1 MGFTGF
7 KANENHIRR
16 KHNERIIIKKQTP
29 LKKVEFLFWIRV
41 EYVNQ
46 QTAEKYRKLKILF
59 CVKMLVT
66 ERRGKAQKIAHLKL
80 KFNPYK
86 NIITSKNIDI

>member
-1 MGFTGF
+1 MWQTFRIVER
-7 KANENHIRR
+7 NE
-16 KHNERIIIKKQTP
+16 HNERIIIKNK
-29 LKKVEFLFWIRV
+29 LHSKGRVFLFWIRV

-46 QTAEKYRKLKILF
+46 QTTEKYRKLKILF

-66 ERRGKAQKIAHLKL
+66 ESPGKAQKIAHLKL